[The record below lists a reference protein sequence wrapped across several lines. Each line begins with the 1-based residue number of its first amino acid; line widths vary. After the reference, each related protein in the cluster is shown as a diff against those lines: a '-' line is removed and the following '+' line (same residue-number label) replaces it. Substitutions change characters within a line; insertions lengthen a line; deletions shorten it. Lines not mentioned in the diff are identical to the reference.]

1 MASQVLINIG
11 TFIMQ
16 SQHNQ
21 VDESTKKN
29 NNSREK
35 ILESN
40 ESSRS
45 LI

>member
-21 VDESTKKN
+21 VDESTKKKQQFQ
-29 NNSREK
+29 REDFRK
-35 ILESN
+35 Q
-40 ESSRS
+40 
-45 LI
+45 